1 MKVLLIGGGGREHAI
16 AHALAASPRLDQL
29 FVAPGNGGTA
39 GLPKTQNVDIAA
51 TAFDELAA
59 FAREQ
64 GIDLTVVGPE
74 APLVAG
80 IVDHFQRAG
89 LPIFGPTQAAAQI
102 EGSKAFSK
110 AFMLRHKIP
119 TGWAETFD
127 DFDAAMRYLRQLDFT
142 PVVKA
147 SGLAAGKGVVLPPSR
162 EAAAVTVAS
171 MMLDRRF
178 GEAGA
183 TILIEERLS
192 GPEVSVLAFSDGRSV
207 RTMPPAQDHKRLFDG
222 DNGPNTGGMGAFA
235 PSPLLNAAQLAE
247 IERAILFPAV
257 HGMAEEGM
265 PFVGVLYVGLML
277 TPQGPMVLEFNARF
291 GDPETQVLLPLLET
305 DLLDVIQACVEGRL
319 NEVSLVWKPEA
330 AVTVVMAAQGYPEEY
345 PTGHD
350 ITGVER
356 ATDAGCIVYLAGAR
370 RKERRLLT
378 AGGRVLA
385 VTALGPTIEQASRAA
400 YRGVEKIAFNEAQ
413 YRRDIGRTRP
423 PQTART
429 PSRPLRKFGGKPA
442 GRGSSSRRAPG
453 PRRPR

>member
-1 MKVLLIGGGGREHAI
+1 
-16 AHALAASPRLDQL
+16 
-29 FVAPGNGGTA
+29 
-39 GLPKTQNVDIAA
+39 
-51 TAFDELAA
+51 
-59 FAREQ
+59 
-64 GIDLTVVGPE
+64 
-74 APLVAG
+74 
-80 IVDHFQRAG
+80 
-89 LPIFGPTQAAAQI
+89 
-102 EGSKAFSK
+102 
-110 AFMLRHKIP
+110 
-119 TGWAETFD
+119 
-127 DFDAAMRYLRQLDFT
+127 
-142 PVVKA
+142 VVKA

-192 GPEVSVLAFSDGRSV
+192 GPEVSVLAFSDGHTV

-235 PSPLLNAAQLAE
+235 PSPLLNAAQLAD
-247 IERAILFPAV
+247 IERSILIPTV
-257 HGMAEEGM
+257 RGMAEEGM
-265 PFVGVLYVGLML
+265 PFVGVLYAGLML
-277 TPQGPMVLEFNARF
+277 TPQGPKVLEFNARF

-305 DLLDVIQACVEGRL
+305 DLLDILQACVEGRL
-319 NEVSLVWKPEA
+319 QEVPPVWKPEA
-330 AVTVVMAAQGYPEEY
+330 AVTVVLAAQGYPDEY

-370 RKERRLLT
+370 RKEQRLLT

-385 VTALGPTIEQASRAA
+385 VTALGPTIEQASHRA

-413 YRRDIGRTRP
+413 YRRDIGRSRP
-423 PQTART
+423 PQAART
-429 PSRPLRKFGGKPA
+429 GSKSGSKSGSRPTGRSGG
-442 GRGSSSRRAPG
+442 RRPGPG